1 MELPE
6 YTHPTERDFEEDD
19 GEKNVRIRLK
29 SANLAWDKAVDIKE
43 LNKKIVESES
53 VIICPSAGMHSLVFV
68 ALIGTISSC
77 PCLNI

>member
-43 LNKKIVESES
+43 LNKKIVESE
-53 VIICPSAGMHSLVFV
+53 
-68 ALIGTISSC
+68 
-77 PCLNI
+77 